1 MLLCCC
7 YHLRVAV
14 WALGASP
21 HIKGSLCVAVVDT
34 VSLPVFKL
42 LRTADNV
49 QETHTQAVVTM
60 TKPC

>member
-42 LRTADNV
+42 LRSA
-49 QETHTQAVVTM
+49 HTQAVVTM
-60 TKPC
+60 TN